1 MSVAVVL
8 PARLAASR
16 LPNKLLLDRTGRS
29 VLEHTVA
36 RALAAKER
44 SGGLI
49 RAVLVAC
56 DDEKL
61 AEAARRAGVE
71 AVLTDPKLPSGTDR
85 IAVAAKDLPDTI
97 IVNLQADEPELD
109 PAAVLQVASI
119 LNSDTDDA
127 QMATLAVPIFNEAQ
141 HKNPNVVK
149 VVADAKGRA
158 LYFSRAPIPFAR
170 EPEQA
175 AALWSFKD
183 KAGKP
188 KRVYGLHHLGLYAY
202 RKDFLLNYRNLPDS
216 RLEKLEKLEQ
226 LRAIEAGH
234 TILLGLAA
242 SNPPGIDTPEDYEAF
257 VKRWQAGG
265 GGKGGA
271 ELEDFQADWL
281 DRGATF
287 YGH

>member
-16 LPNKLLLDRTGRS
+16 LPNKLLLDRTGRT
-29 VLEHTVA
+29 VLEHTIA
-36 RALAAKER
+36 RALTAKER
-44 SGGLI
+44 SGDLI

-61 AEAARRAGVE
+61 AAAARRAGVE
-71 AVLTDPKLPSGTDR
+71 AVLTDPNLPSGTDR
-85 IAVAAKDLPDTI
+85 IAVAAKNLPDEI

-109 PAAVLQVASI
+109 PAAVVRVA
-119 LNSDTDDA
+119 LLLEQGPAEA
-127 QMATLAVPIFNEAQ
+127 QMATLAVPIFDEAQ

-158 LYFSRAPIPFAR
+158 CYFSRAPIPYVR

-183 KAGKP
+183 NAGKP

-202 RKDFLLNYRNLPDS
+202 RKDFLLNYKKLPDS

-226 LRAIEAGH
+226 LRAVEAGH

-257 VKRWQAGG
+257 LKRWDATG
-265 GGKGGA
+265 GGKDGA